1 MTRRDWLRVAAMMAM
16 GKGVRTMATEP
27 PRRPPNLLFVLTDDQ
42 AQWAVGAYGNPD
54 IHTPNMDRLAREGMK
69 FTL

>member
-1 MTRRDWLRVAAMMAM
+1 
-16 GKGVRTMATEP
+16 MATEP